1 MTGLNAAVADWKQA
15 QYPLE
20 QAAWDNYNARMIR
33 YWFNESYYANMVYD
47 TLNGYAARFKYE
59 QGLYKYIR
67 GIKNPVA
74 RQVHI
79 YRDKIYPG
87 AIDLETMTKGAIP
100 LVADE
105 QITNAV
111 RQLMIWSN
119 WNAEKALYVA
129 NGAKFGDSFIKVIDD
144 RFAKR
149 VRLEVL
155 QPQYVKF
162 TRKDEAGNIKEIH
175 IEYQRVDDE
184 LVNLAPNRTPFN
196 DSNTYTYTEVITA
209 ETFTTFKN
217 GSEFAFY
224 ALPNGEKVSQWENI
238 YGFVPV
244 THALHSSEG
253 FMYGNT
259 PYGNSKT
266 KIDEINHLA
275 SLLHDQ
281 IGKVIN
287 PIWYLAGVGKND
299 QLERDTTR
307 ENITTLHGPA
317 DSQPHAMIAD
327 INMADTAQVINDEI
341 DELEKDMPELSLHK
355 VREASDTSGVAIRN
369 MFDDAASRI
378 EGVMGNYDDPFIRAS
393 QMAMTMGGMGR
404 YEQFTGF
411 NQQSYERGDLSFYLK
426 PRPIFNDGLSKSQRI
441 DYLMQSHAPQ
451 RAIWREL
458 DIADEEIKIWEAEKQ
473 EQEAEQEAMIA
484 NTVNRLGQQNGNA
497 NGNGNGNAD
506 SQRTVAA

>member
-1 MTGLNAAVADWKQA
+1 MAGLNGAVADWKQA

-20 QAAWDNYNARMIR
+20 QASWDNYNARMIR

-47 TLNGYAARFKYE
+47 SLNGYAARFKYE
-59 QGLYKYIR
+59 QGLYKFIR

-100 LVADE
+100 LVADDSIIE
-105 QITNAV
+105 AM

-119 WNAEKALYVA
+119 WNAEKALYVS
-129 NGAKFGDSFIKVIDD
+129 NGSKFGDSFIKAIDD
-144 RFAKR
+144 RANKK

-155 QPQYVKF
+155 QPQYVKYMK
-162 TRKDEAGNIKEIH
+162 KDEAGNIKEIH
-175 IEYQRVDDE
+175 IEYERVDNE
-184 LVNLAPNRTPFN
+184 SAIIRPNSTPFN
-196 DSNTYTYTEVITA
+196 DMKTYVYTEVITP
-209 ETFTTFKN
+209 ETFTTYKD
-217 GSEFAFY
+217 GKEHGFY
-224 ALPNGEKVSQWENI
+224 ALPSGELVPSWDNI

-253 FMYGNT
+253 FMFGASPFNA
-259 PYGNSKT
+259 SKT

-275 SLLHDQ
+275 SMLHDQ
-281 IGKVIN
+281 IGKVIK
-287 PIWYLAGVGKND
+287 PIWYLAGVGKGD
-299 QLERDTTR
+299 SLEVDTSR
-307 ENITTLHGPA
+307 EAVTTLHGPA
-317 DSQPHAMIAD
+317 DSQPHPLIAE
-327 INMADTAQVINDEI
+327 INIADTAAVIQSEV

-393 QMAMTMGGMGR
+393 QMAMTMGKMGN
-404 YEQFTGF
+404 YEGF
-411 NQQSYERGDLSFYLK
+411 RQLSQNAYERGELSFYLK
-426 PRPIFNDGLSKSQRI
+426 PRPIFNDNLSKTDRI
-441 DYLMQSHAPQ
+441 NFLMQSAAPS

-458 DIADEEIKIWEAEKQ
+458 DITEDEIAEWETEKE
-473 EQEAEQEAMIA
+473 EQQAEQEAMIA
-484 NTVNRLGQQNGNA
+484 GAVTRLGTQGTPDEQDEPV
-497 NGNGNGNAD
+497 AD
-506 SQRTVAA
+506 SNNAIAA